1 MRRPSAWVHTRLV
14 PTDIRGTYADTA
26 RCCADLVDRIPPDAW
41 DGPGLGEWDLRSL
54 VGHTSRALSTVITY
68 LPRPA
73 AAEQVPSTAAYFQLA
88 LGSGGTDPAA
98 VTDRGR
104 AAGVAL
110 GPEPAAAVNVLV
122 AETIATLD
130 AEPGDPV
137 IQTIA
142 GGIRLSNYLP
152 TRTFE
157 LTVHTLDIAAATG
170 LPVTPPPQA
179 LRDALRIAVELVDLR
194 GDAVS
199 VLRALTGRQP
209 LPDGF
214 SVV

>member
-1 MRRPSAWVHTRLV
+1 MATANAGAHTRLV
-14 PTDIRGTYADTA
+14 TTDIRGTYADA
-26 RCCADLVDRIPPDAW
+26 AHCCAELIDRIPGDFW
-41 DGPGLGEWDLRSL
+41 NGPGLGEWDLRSL

-68 LPRPA
+68 LPKPA
-73 AAEQVPSTAAYFQLA
+73 AVEQVLSSAAYFQLA
-88 LGSGGTDPAA
+88 LGPAGTDSAA

-104 AAGVAL
+104 AAGAAL
-110 GPEPAAAVNVLV
+110 GPEPAAAVNALV
-122 AETIATLD
+122 AEAMAMLD

-170 LPVTPPPQA
+170 LPVSPPPQA
-179 LRDALRIAVELVDLR
+179 LTEALRIAVDLVDS
-194 GDAVS
+194 GGSAVS

-209 LPDGF
+209 LPADF